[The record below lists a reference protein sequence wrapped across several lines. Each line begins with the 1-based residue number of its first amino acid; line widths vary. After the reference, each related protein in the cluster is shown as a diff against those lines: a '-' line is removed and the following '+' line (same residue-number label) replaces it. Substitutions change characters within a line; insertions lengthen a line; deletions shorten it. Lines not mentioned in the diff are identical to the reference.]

1 MILKESIIKH
11 RVRRIIDLPND
22 LTIGTFQQELLLKK
36 VDVILLLIYL
46 KLLNELAPKKKII
59 ICKYI
64 KLIKR
69 SMC

>member
-11 RVRRIIDLPND
+11 RVRIIDLSND
-22 LTIGTFQQELLLKK
+22 LTIGTFQPELLLKK

-46 KLLNELAPKKKII
+46 KLLNELAPKKKLI